1 MDYLKRS
8 WKDQQEDA
16 MVKDKTGRTAGK
28 KAISYIGVSILSVL
42 AACLLY
48 SSDANAAVSKP
59 SEKSSDIE
67 IKIEGTRPQLT
78 FGTSLGI
85 TAEVKNISTSVIH
98 LHEKH
103 ITMVPPCELVGSS
116 FPSGWFAHFPTEV
129 HYEKD
134 AEGKPHDY
142 YDVTIAIQPGDSY
155 KVLWYTPVGVE
166 TPDETPSIQK
176 EGKSAWRKIYDT
188 VRKIYDAVRPSIGIL
203 FNPPGDYSITIAAKY
218 WKDPE
223 KPTAGKYHTKVETK
237 TFNVA
242 SPQSVILFGA
252 MLGGLISYILFPQ
265 ARRRLVASETGK
277 EAPSRSKKFVRE
289 VFGIIGAVLL
299 SAIVTILLARIS
311 ETQFLIKVTVADFWG
326 AVAIGF
332 VANYAGA
339 EVINKIIDRYSKKQA
354 TQGASTQR

>member
-1 MDYLKRS
+1 M
-8 WKDQQEDA
+8 
-16 MVKDKTGRTAGK
+16 K
-28 KAISYIGVSILSVL
+28 KMIFLFCIILFVINVL
-42 AACLLY
+42 AVCLLC
-48 SSDANAAVSKP
+48 SGGANAAISKT

-85 TAEVKNISTSVIH
+85 TAEVKNISTSVIY

-116 FPSGWFAHFPTEV
+116 FPSGWFAHFPTEI

-134 AEGKPHDY
+134 ANGNLHDY
-142 YDVTIAIQPGDSY
+142 YDVTVAIQPGDSY

-166 TPDETPSIQK
+166 TPDEAQPTQR
-176 EGKSAWRKIYDT
+176 EGEGVWR
-188 VRKIYDAVRPSIGIL
+188 RIYDAFRRIYIAVRPQLRIL
-203 FNPPGDYSITIAAKY
+203 FNPPGDYSITIATKY

-223 KPTAGKYHTKVETK
+223 KPTTGKYHTEVETK
-237 TFNVA
+237 TFSVA

-252 MLGGLISYILFPQ
+252 LLGGIISYILFPQ
-265 ARRRLVASETGK
+265 ARRRLVASETSK
-277 EAPSRSKKFVRE
+277 EAPSRSKKFVKE
-289 VFGIIGAVLL
+289 VFGILGAALL
-299 SAIVTILLARIS
+299 SIIVTILLARIS

-326 AVAIGF
+326 AIAIGF

-339 EVINKIIDRYSKKQA
+339 EVINKIIDRYLKKQA
-354 TQGASTQR
+354 AQTNSTQQKKE